1 MSSGTVVITTLL
13 SIIVVVLILGFVIV
27 ITRRD
32 DTFGRERSS
41 RGDIDRLLHHFTTVI
56 DPYQDAATMG
66 IKNETDGGETNAT
79 MDDGDKIIDS
89 ETDVARNVSDATKN
103 DDKITDSETDVA
115 RNVSDATKNDDEEME
130 FDLRELQMKEVVEI
144 PAAPIISCHRRHKK
158 HCCNGQSSNTFQ
170 YDAYA
175 TTSGERPQDI
185 FRSSPYKQRTLKLRA
200 DYVYMVII
208 EILAIGQSSKKMYSS
223 KMQYSF
229 RVDSNGNVV
238 VNSPTNLRIIL
249 VESKNWIASIEF
261 EPWTMNIVA
270 SSRGSTERVRWLANI
285 RVVQFS

>member
-13 SIIVVVLILGFVIV
+13 SIIVIILILGFIII
-27 ITRRD
+27 ITKKD
-32 DTFGRERSS
+32 DTFERERCS
-41 RGDIDRLLHHFTTVI
+41 RGDVNRLLHHFTTVI
-56 DPYQDAATMG
+56 DPRQDTMIG
-66 IKNETDGGETNAT
+66 DNRSEPDGEETASG
-79 MDDGDKIIDS
+79 
-89 ETDVARNVSDATKN
+89 ETDVARSVSDAVKG
-103 DDKITDSETDVA
+103 DSNTTIGGETDVA
-115 RNVSDATKNDDEEME
+115 RSDKDDSEEME
-130 FDLRELQMKEVVEI
+130 FDMRELQMKDVVEMP
-144 PAAPIISCHRRHKK
+144 PAPISCHRRRKK
-158 HCCNGQSSNTFQ
+158 HHCCNSQSSNTFQ

-270 SSRGSTERVRWLANI
+270 SSQGSAERVRWLANI
-285 RVVQFS
+285 RVVQFT